1 MTERNVKKTECIY
14 ETDAS
19 VTVFSATVLSCE
31 AKEEG
36 GYAVILDR
44 TAFFPSGGGQGC
56 DLGTLDGA
64 EVIDVSLD
72 GDAVLHTVTAPLAVG
87 QSVTGHL
94 DLARRR
100 RQSAAHTAEHIL
112 SSVLFRRFGLHNV
125 GFHLGHE
132 DTTCDFDGFLDK
144 ATLDGVEREVNT
156 ILRENHPVTAVFP
169 TAEELKTLDYRS
181 KLDLHENVRIVMI
194 GEDGSVDRCAC
205 CAPHVTA
212 TGEVGLLYLT
222 DAYRY
227 KGGMRIHL
235 LCGEDALRLV
245 RQNGNG
251 LAFLSSLLSAKP
263 SADDVITAVE
273 RLLAENKEQKAA
285 FSALN
290 DTLNETIC
298 RSLPKGRR
306 LCLFDRRDD
315 AVALRR
321 LATMCYEKA
330 KAPTLIC
337 GGADGAYRF
346 VLCADEPRL
355 LYDALASRLSLR
367 GGGKGS
373 VLCGT
378 LEEARSTIEKALLAF
393 DGNFLVC

>member
-1 MTERNVKKTECIY
+1 MTKRSIKTTERIY

-31 AKEEG
+31 AMAEG

-56 DLGTLDGA
+56 DLGTLDGV
-64 EVIDVSLD
+64 EVTDVSLRD
-72 GDAVLHTVTAPLAVG
+72 DTVLHTVRAPLAIG
-87 QSVTGHL
+87 QSVTGRL

-112 SSVLFRRFGLHNV
+112 SSVLFRSFGLHNV

-144 ATLDGVEREVNT
+144 ETLCKVEAEVNA

-169 TAEELKTLDYRS
+169 SPEELTTLDYRS
-181 KLDLHENVRIVMI
+181 KLELHENVRIVMI
-194 GEDGSVDRCAC
+194 GEDGCIDRCAC

-212 TGEVGLLYLT
+212 TGEVGLFYLT

-235 LCGEDALRLV
+235 LCGDDALRRV
-245 RQNGNG
+245 RQNENG
-251 LAFLSSLLSAKP
+251 LSSLSTLLSAKP
-263 SADDVITAVE
+263 NANDVMTAVE
-273 RLLAENKEQKAA
+273 RLLQETKEQKAA
-285 FSALN
+285 IAALN
-290 DTLNETIC
+290 DTLNQAIC
-298 RSLPKGRR
+298 RALPKGRP
-306 LCLFDRRDD
+306 LCLFDTRDD
-315 AVALRR
+315 TVALRR
-321 LATMCYEKA
+321 LATMCYDTA
-330 KAPTLIC
+330 KAPILLC

-346 VLCADEPRL
+346 VLCANTPRP

-373 VLCGT
+373 TLCGT
-378 LEEARSTIEKALLAF
+378 LEETRAAIENALLAWA
-393 DGNFLVC
+393 GNFLIC